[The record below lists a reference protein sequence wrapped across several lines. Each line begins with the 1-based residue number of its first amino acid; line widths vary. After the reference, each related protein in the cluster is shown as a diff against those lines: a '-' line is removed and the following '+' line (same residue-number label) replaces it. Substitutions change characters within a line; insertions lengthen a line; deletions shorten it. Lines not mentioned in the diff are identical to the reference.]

1 MNPLQVVLPEASY
14 PIEFGEGAVGA
25 ELRAALAR
33 PEWAG
38 RRAAV
43 LVDQALAR
51 VLGDELGAVFGAAPV
66 LILPAG
72 ESTKALESL
81 GAVWEWLARERIDR
95 RGVLWVIGGGVLGD
109 LGGFAAATYQRGID
123 CVQVPTT
130 LLAMVDS
137 SVGGKTGINLQAGK
151 NLAGAFHHPR
161 AVHILPGWLR
171 TLPARE
177 FAAGV
182 AEVIKYGLL
191 GDAALFAQLERAP
204 LTPTHPDLV
213 PVVRRCCE
221 LKAQVVQADP
231 RETAAENGRAL
242 LNLGH
247 TFGHAIERVAGYG
260 AYLHG
265 EAVAVGL
272 CAAARLSR
280 DLGLLDADAVA
291 RVERGVAAHALPV
304 RLREPLEVAAL
315 MDAMT
320 RDKKNRDGGIRFVV
334 LEALGRAVTRSG
346 VPGPAV
352 ERVWRELGAR

>member
-1 MNPLQVVLPEASY
+1 MVAT
-14 PIEFGEGAVGA
+14 
-25 ELRAALAR
+25 ALA
-33 PEWAG
+33 EKTWAG
-38 RRAAV
+38 RVAAV
-43 LVDQALAR
+43 VTDESVAK
-51 VLGDELGAVFGAAPV
+51 VLGVAAGGSLAGAPTLV
-66 LILPAG
+66 LPAG
-72 ESTKALESL
+72 EGTKNAAQLAE
-81 GAVWEWLARERIDR
+81 VWEFLARHRIDR
-95 RGVLWVIGGGVLGD
+95 RGLLWAIGGGVVGD
-109 LGGFAAATYQRGID
+109 LAGFAAATYQRGID

-161 AVHILPGWLR
+161 AVYILPDWLR

-177 FAAGV
+177 FAAGA

-191 GDAALFAQLERAP
+191 GDAALLAQLERAP

-272 CAAARLSR
+272 CAAVRLSR
-280 DLGLLDADAVA
+280 DLGLIDVAAVA
-291 RVERGVAAHALPV
+291 RVDAVVAAHALPM